1 MLNIQNFPLEKRD
14 SSWNF
19 DFIKTEME
27 DLLSLGLGGLKLD
40 DFPSAKLKVEQ
51 LFQQWLLLEGKV
63 CISLISLSS
72 GDLLFMIN

>member
-1 MLNIQNFPLEKRD
+1 
-14 SSWNF
+14 
-19 DFIKTEME
+19 ME

-63 CISLISLSS
+63 RILPLITR
-72 GDLLFMIN
+72 M

>member
-63 CISLISLSS
+63 CISLISLLS